1 MDPKPALEKAC
12 HTPCVPLWDNY
23 KKCEERVTAKGDGDC
38 SPWYFD
44 YWKCVDKCVRAKG
57 AGSRRHP
64 VRVGVCRSV
73 SLQPVALCAAIGARK

>member
-23 KKCEERVTAKGDGDC
+23 KKCEGRVTAKGDGDC

-44 YWKCVDKCVRAKG
+44 YWKCVDKCVRDTCPLICVPPEFSVG
-57 AGSRRHP
+57 ETRHK
-64 VRVGVCRSV
+64 C
-73 SLQPVALCAAIGARK
+73 